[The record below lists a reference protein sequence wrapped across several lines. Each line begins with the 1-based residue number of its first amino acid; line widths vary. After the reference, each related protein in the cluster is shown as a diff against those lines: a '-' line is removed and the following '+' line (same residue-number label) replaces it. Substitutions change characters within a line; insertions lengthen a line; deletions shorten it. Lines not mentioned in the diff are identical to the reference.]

1 MLLTLNK
8 EFLKFLNSIFS
19 QNSILKDTFHNF
31 DDYFNYLKNSI
42 NIPIDYDK
50 YLLNFPYYPNNYK
63 YIKDL
68 YPSGSNF
75 KISTQKIVS
84 AIPVDNLYLKKEN
97 YIDEIISTNTL
108 IEKIPININSINFS
122 FLTQNI
128 IINDNYTNNFLWDYL
143 TKSVPDSYNLSYN
156 LLTNTTQ
163 TIHESSYNNISVLNL
178 INLYNIFYNFYI
190 QNFNFN
196 EDFLN
201 FVLTTNESDG
211 TFTNNKLKSTFE
223 EFITNTNSYFDNNE
237 IFKNLCKLILKN
249 NFNIIKPTDYILNN
263 FTQYYIDNE
272 INNISTA
279 FSNFID
285 NDFLD
290 TFINRLNTTLTNIR
304 NKIYYNI
311 FNIFITED
319 LNNFIVDIISLNGI
333 NNIFDSDIINQFVKD
348 INKFELKNYLL
359 PIYNYSINPIKF
371 INILMP
377 FITDF
382 VQKYLVTNKKY
393 NELIG
398 SDSFFK
404 NAINEVIERLIS
416 ENNETGLNNLTNFF
430 NNINIRSIYN
440 DNNLGSLFSFLF
452 MKEIIIE
459 FYNSNYFNDFVI
471 NSLENLNICLYNN
484 KIIPYNYNYYNN
496 IDIIRSYY
504 KTFFLKYSIKY
515 NDDTGEINN
524 YIYPD
529 LKLKIDEFFNTTD
542 LTFEITENKLLEN
555 ITSQINNYK
564 LYTNNYNLTKNI
576 YQSYITKLIYQKILT
591 FYSIPKYSANN
602 LNFENILDPINEIN
616 KTLNKMVYDNT
627 TNKYLYASGILS
639 DSPWIDN
646 QNNIIYTPIIPEFI
660 ASFIDFED
668 INNPINTINK
678 YLNKMVWDTNNNI
691 YVYSSGIL
699 PESTWNDINGN
710 LKYTPTQQNFIADIR
725 DFENIA
731 DPININS
738 KYTGKKVWDNTT
750 EQYLYASGSLPE
762 SSWKNISGIIV
773 YMPDFTYLSIGEDYL
788 TLEDDS
794 KLYITTDSL
803 Y

>member
-19 QNSILKDTFHNF
+19 KNSILKDTFYNF
-31 DDYFNYLKNSI
+31 NDYFDFLKNSI
-42 NIPIDYDK
+42 NIPINYDK

-84 AIPVDNLYLKKEN
+84 SIPVDNLYLKKEN

-128 IINDNYTNNFLWDYL
+128 IIDDNYINNFLWDYL

-156 LLTNTTQ
+156 LLTNVTQ
-163 TIHESSYNNISVLNL
+163 NIHESSYNNISVLEL
-178 INLYNIFYNFYI
+178 INLYNIFYNVYI

-196 EDFLN
+196 ESFLN
-201 FVLTTNESDG
+201 FILTINETDD
-211 TFTNNKLKSTFE
+211 TFTNSKLKSTFNN
-223 EFITNTNSYFDNNE
+223 FITNTNSYFDNDE
-237 IFKNLCKLILKN
+237 IFKNLSKLILKN
-249 NFNIIKPTDYILNN
+249 NFNIIKPTNYILNN

-272 INNISTA
+272 INNINTA

-285 NDFLD
+285 NEFSD
-290 TFINRLNTTLTNIR
+290 TFINRLNTVLINIR
-304 NKIYYNI
+304 NNIYYNI
-311 FNIFITED
+311 FNNLITED
-319 LNNFIVDIISLNGI
+319 LNNFITDINLNEI
-333 NNIFDSDIINQFVKD
+333 NSIFDSDIINQFIRN

-359 PIYNYSINPIKF
+359 PIYNYSNNPIKF

-398 SDSFFK
+398 SDSVFK
-404 NAINEVIERLIS
+404 NKINKLIENLIS
-416 ENNETGLNNLTNFF
+416 ENNETGLTNLTNFF
-430 NNINIRSIYN
+430 NNIDIRSIYN
-440 DNNLGSLFSFLF
+440 DNDLGSLFSFLF
-452 MKEIIIE
+452 TKEIIIE
-459 FYNSNYFNDFVI
+459 FYNSDYFNNFIID
-471 NSLENLNICLYNN
+471 SLENLNIYLYNN
-484 KIIPYNYNYYNN
+484 KIIEYNYNYYNN
-496 IDIIRSYY
+496 IEIIRSYY
-504 KTFFLKYSIKY
+504 KTFFLKYAIEY
-515 NDDTGEINN
+515 NNDTGEINN

-529 LKLKIDEFFNTTD
+529 LKLKIDEFFNITD
-542 LTFEITENKLLEN
+542 LTFEITETKLLEN

-564 LYTNNYNLTKNI
+564 SYTNNYNLTKNI

-602 LNFENILDPINEIN
+602 LNFENILDPINDLN
-616 KTLNKMVYDNT
+616 KTLNKMVYDTT
-627 TNKYLYASGILS
+627 TNKYLYASEEFNN
-639 DSPWIDN
+639 SPWIDN
-646 QNNIIYTPIIPEFI
+646 QNNIIYIPIMPEFL
-660 ASFIDFED
+660 ANYIDFED
-668 INNPINTINK
+668 IDNPINTINK
-678 YLNKMVWDTNNNI
+678 YLNKMVWDINNKI
-691 YVYSSGIL
+691 YVYSSGTL
-699 PESTWNDINGN
+699 PESTWVNINGN
-710 LKYTPTQQNFIADIR
+710 LIYTPTQQNFIGDIR
-725 DFENIA
+725 NFENIA
-731 DPININS
+731 DPININN
-738 KYTGKKVWDNTT
+738 KYINKKVWDNTT

-762 SSWKNISGIIV
+762 STWINISGIVI
-773 YMPDFTYLSIGEDYL
+773 YIPDFTYLSIGDDYL

-794 KLYITTDSL
+794 KLYITTDSI